1 MTTQPSNTV
10 GRVRNVGSN
19 YTTFQYAGKTIA
31 FLQSFTDSGQT
42 FVGGGQPQ
50 FIHPLG
56 YPHPV
61 DIVAPRALGGG
72 TITAQITELWGEEV
86 WEQMQGLSGAKTIVE
101 IVERLSRTPNYV
113 TCTKLIRHPNG
124 RRSGKIYHR
133 CVITNVQDGDQVTI
147 GSLAVQKNVTISYTH
162 STSL

>member
-31 FLQSFTDSGQT
+31 FLQSFNDSGQAP
-42 FVGGGQPQ
+42 VAQPQ
-50 FIHPLG
+50 FVHPLG
-56 YPHPV
+56 YSHPV
-61 DIVAPRALGGG
+61 DIVAPRALNGG

-86 WEQMQGLSGAKTIVE
+86 WEQMQGLAGAKTIVE
-101 IVERLSRTPNYV
+101 IFERLAQTPNYV
-113 TCTKLIRHPNG
+113 TCTKLIKHPDG

-133 CVITNVQDGDQVTI
+133 CVITNIQDGDQVTI

-162 STSL
+162 STAI